1 MVGLKGQ
8 VRATYEGMRVEII
21 ESMSL
26 VEALIDFG
34 EDEGI
39 SETVFDRGESVPLRV
54 ESTSNEQLQPRP
66 RSSLCEIQ
74 SVDFWTTVEGVRS
87 FALGYN

>member
-1 MVGLKGQ
+1 MVGLQGQ
-8 VRATYEGMRVEII
+8 VRATYEGMRASII

-39 SETVFDRGESVPLRV
+39 SETVFDRGEIVV
-54 ESTSNEQLQPRP
+54 
-66 RSSLCEIQ
+66 SSFGIH
-74 SVDFWTTVEGVRS
+74 
-87 FALGYN
+87 N

>member
-1 MVGLKGQ
+1 MKK
-8 VRATYEGMRVEII
+8 TYDGMRESII

-39 SETVFDRGESVPLRV
+39 SEEVFNQGL
-54 ESTSNEQLQPRP
+54 
-66 RSSLCEIQ
+66 
-74 SVDFWTTVEGVRS
+74 
-87 FALGYN
+87 